1 MKKKISIILIV
12 VAGLLAIFLVGR
24 QVIKQENPTKPTVDL
39 TVYTISSS
47 DTKKWNEVGQVET
60 AEAIY
65 LITAKEVSSSEEV
78 FSNIIEDGTAMG
90 FGVSE
95 EEVKQFNNLL
105 GENTIE
111 DSKHNQLIGLEFFT
125 FSTDDEGFVVANV
138 DYGKEEFNSQKKEQK
153 KLYKTLYDAFKGQGS
168 N

>member
-47 DTKKWNEVGQVET
+47 DTKKWKKVRQVET
-60 AEAIY
+60 ADAIY
-65 LITAKEVSSSEEV
+65 LITIKEATSTEEV
-78 FSNIIEDGTAMG
+78 FSNIIEDGASMG
-90 FGVSE
+90 FGVSK

-105 GENTIE
+105 GENTLE
-111 DSKHNQLIGLEFFT
+111 DSKHNQLIELEFFT
-125 FSTDDEGFVVANV
+125 FSTDDEGFVVANF
-138 DYGKEEFNSQKKEQK
+138 DYGKEDFNSQKKGKK
-153 KLYKTLYDAFKGQGS
+153 KLYKHLYEAFKESGS
-168 N
+168 